1 MELQQHIEILLLAN
15 DCVIVPDFGGFMTHQ
30 IPAHYDA
37 DDHSFVPPMR
47 TLGFNPQLRIN
58 DSLLVQSY
66 VEAYDLSYPEALRRI
81 EAEVDDLKSLLAEHG
96 CFTMDDLG
104 TLTINQEGNYE
115 FIPCEAGIL
124 TPDLFGLGTFT
135 FNRLKDAPA
144 VAKTAEIAPRSTF
157 KEKADSQEVPLT
169 PQLLEFTDS
178 DSDNDRTICI
188 KMSWI
193 RNAVAVAAAVV
204 AFFLLAS
211 PVTNSDLDNQAMT
224 RLQKNILYKLIPQD
238 TNVLKAEPV
247 VAAKQAKNSQPDVT
261 VKAIAPEKPARPVA
275 PTTIAP
281 SIKYCIVVASQVKQR
296 NAEKFVESLH
306 RDGYTNAKICVHQNT
321 IRVFCGEYDTEAEAY
336 RQLNKMNNQERFAE
350 AWVYKLKPEV

>member
-1 MELQQHIEILLLAN
+1 MELQRHIEILLLAN

-30 IPAHYDA
+30 IPAYYDA
-37 DDHSFVPPMR
+37 VDHSYVPPMR

-81 EAEVDDLKSLLAEHG
+81 EAEVDDLKSLLAEQG
-96 CFTMDDLG
+96 NYTMDDLG
-104 TLTINQEGNYE
+104 TLTINQDGNYE
-115 FIPCEAGIL
+115 FTPCEAGIL

-135 FNRLKDAPA
+135 FNRLKDAPT

-157 KEKADSQEVPLT
+157 KEKADIQEVPLT

-178 DSDNDRTICI
+178 DSDNDRTISI

-224 RLQKNILYKLIPQD
+224 RLQQNILYKLIPQD

-247 VAAKQAKNSQPDVT
+247 VAARQTKNSQPDVT
-261 VKAIAPEKPARPVA
+261 VKAIAPEKPAQPVV

-296 NAEKFVESLH
+296 NAEEFVERLH
-306 RDGYTNAKICVHQNT
+306 HDGYTNAKICVHQNT

-336 RQLNKMNNQERFAE
+336 RQLNKMNKQERFAE